1 MVSCAS
7 DASPQIF
14 TVLLQKEDDA
24 LDTNQTKKKE
34 KEEETVLLFYSISFS
49 VSLCLSWI
57 VIQN

>member
-1 MVSCAS
+1 MVSCVS

-34 KEEETVLLFYSISFS
+34 K
-49 VSLCLSWI
+49 
-57 VIQN
+57 